1 MSIFL
6 TDSEEFK
13 SQRLRNPENL
23 RNRCDFC
30 KSPQP
35 RYKDHLHTN
44 STFSESKY
52 LLQTQCLPG
61 CFATTVNTTN
71 VEVGHPSAI
80 LGREVVSIQD
90 DIECDVYAPRENNI
104 EPPKALRSS
113 ASKLFEQGKKPP
125 GQKLGI

>member
-35 RYKDHLHTN
+35 RYKAHLHTD
-44 STFSESKY
+44 STFSKSKY

-71 VEVGHPSAI
+71 VEVGHTSQNSK
-80 LGREVVSIQD
+80 VVSIQD
-90 DIECDVYAPRENNI
+90 DIECDVYAPRENNL
-104 EPPKALRSS
+104 EPPKALGSS